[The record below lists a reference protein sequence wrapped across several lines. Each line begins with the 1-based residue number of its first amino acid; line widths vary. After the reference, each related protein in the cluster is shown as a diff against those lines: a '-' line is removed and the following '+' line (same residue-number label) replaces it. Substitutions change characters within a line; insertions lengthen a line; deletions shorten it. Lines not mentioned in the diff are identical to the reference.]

1 MTKVNFLSFLKKIK
15 TVWPKSIRNQLI
27 LGIALV
33 HLILL
38 TIVVVDQLNRQKRF
52 LKKQNYDQALEPG

>member
-1 MTKVNFLSFLKKIK
+1 VIKVNFLSFLKEIK

-38 TIVVVDQLNRQKRF
+38 TIVVVDQLNRQKKF
-52 LKKQNYDQALEPG
+52 LKKQ